1 MDESN
6 AELRRRLFNAAAR
19 MRKYRKEPRAPK
31 GITPAEAYAVMAI
44 ARLEG
49 MGKKARSG
57 EIAKCSHSTPSAIS
71 QTLKSLEEK
80 GLITRHRDEGDC
92 RAVTVRLTDEGRA
105 FNARGHELHEQMIDE
120 VLEFLGPEDAEQ
132 FVRIMERLSHFP
144 ERNARAAGVAAGQA
158 ESLDGADDNPT
169 AASQNSEPTEGFNT
183 AASRSAVSNPSNQK
197 KGDAPCV

>member
-19 MRKYRKEPRAPK
+19 MRKHRKEPPAPE

-57 EIAKCSHSTPSAIS
+57 EIAKCSHATPSAIS

-92 RAVTVRLTDEGRA
+92 RAVTVHLTDEGRA
-105 FNARGHELHEQMIDE
+105 FDARGRQLHEQMIDD
-120 VLEFLGPEDAEQ
+120 VLEFLGEEDAEQ
-132 FVRIMERLSHFP
+132 FVRIMERLSRFP
-144 ERNARAAGVAAGQA
+144 ERNAAAGETPA
-158 ESLDGADDNPT
+158 N
-169 AASQNSEPTEGFNT
+169 
-183 AASRSAVSNPSNQK
+183 NPSNPA
-197 KGDAPCV
+197 KGGAPCA